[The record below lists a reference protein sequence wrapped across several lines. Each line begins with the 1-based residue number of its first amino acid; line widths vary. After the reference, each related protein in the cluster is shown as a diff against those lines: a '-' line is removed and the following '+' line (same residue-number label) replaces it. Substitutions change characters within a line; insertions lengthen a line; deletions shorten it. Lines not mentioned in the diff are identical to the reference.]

1 MKLSGSPHRALTVVT
16 QAYLVATFAP
26 NSAAVE
32 LHTSHRTRAAHRAT
46 SQLLLRPTE
55 DGWSL
60 LTPDGGLVLRGFGLG
75 SRRQCLQYA
84 RALGVLTVAS

>member
-1 MKLSGSPHRALTVVT
+1 MKLSALPHAALTVLA
-16 QAYLVATFAP
+16 QAGYVATYAP
-26 NSAAVE
+26 QPAAIE
-32 LHTSHRTRAAHRAT
+32 LHTSHPAAVHRRAA

-60 LTPDGGLVLRGFGLG
+60 LTPDGDLVLRGFGLG

-84 RALGVLTVAS
+84 RSIGVLTVAS

>member
-1 MKLSGSPHRALTVVT
+1 MKLSGSPHGTLTVVT
-16 QAYLVATFAP
+16 QAHLVATFASQP
-26 NSAAVE
+26 SAIE
-32 LHTSHRTRAAHRAT
+32 LHTSPPAQVHHRAA

-60 LTPDGGLVLRGFGLG
+60 LTPDGALVLRGFGLG

-84 RALGVLTVAS
+84 RALGVLTVAT